1 MGGVA
6 CREGFR
12 RSEKTGHSL
21 PAGSVRGPPGMQ
33 AFARVPR
40 ERVTVDRRH
49 HSIRMMGSLR
59 DWLLQAILASLPNRF

>member
-33 AFARVPR
+33 AFARAYR
-40 ERVTVDRRH
+40 AKELL
-49 HSIRMMGSLR
+49 SIG
-59 DWLLQAILASLPNRF
+59 DIIRFG